1 MRPSKRLVLSL
12 ALLAIVATGCD
23 RREPGKDAASD
34 LSEQRLILSQGYSM
48 LYKDASSLGMA
59 NLVLFVKVESQAFED
74 VIKQLSEYGDELKA
88 ELERIARD
96 YPGVR
101 IDLEPLPEMETRK
114 RFAIARDRAL
124 HFAPLAGASR
134 LEYERTMLIAT
145 SNALNHEGHLCQ
157 VMAAEEPN
165 PELKK
170 VLLRCEERYAALYKM
185 VMDTLNRE
193 HFSADSPDSSS

>member
-1 MRPSKRLVLSL
+1 LV
-12 ALLAIVATGCD
+12 AVAAGCD
-23 RREPGKDAASD
+23 KREPGEDAASD
-34 LSEQRLILSQGYSM
+34 LSGQRLILSQGYSM

-59 NLVLFVKVESQAFED
+59 NLVLYFKIESQAFED
-74 VIKQLSEYGDELKA
+74 VIRQLSQYGDELKK
-88 ELERIARD
+88 ELEQISRD

-114 RFAIARDRAL
+114 RFAIAKDRAL

-165 PELKK
+165 AELRK
-170 VLLRCEERYAALYKM
+170 VLLRCEERYAALYEM
-185 VMDTLNRE
+185 VMDVLNRE